1 MQVQADW
8 ATRTDEVYFACDEGT
23 SVTNF
28 FSDIFCFVL
37 RVLTLEPWNEVE
49 ISSGLRQ
56 RVVTIGC
63 LNCALKFRHFMY

>member
-1 MQVQADW
+1 MKFI
-8 ATRTDEVYFACDEGT
+8 FACDEGT

-28 FSDIFCFVL
+28 FCDIFCLVL

-56 RVVTIGC
+56 RVVTIGY